1 MLHKVSRT
9 LCKRTVPSL
18 CLHSINVLL
27 ANLVS
32 EKCSGSWW
40 KKRRKRET
48 DGRREREREKNKSVL
63 PFWDCKYIFLYSTK
77 KFNKYWNFLKT
88 STSLQYFLQSLF
100 AIIYRQPQLLFS
112 VKSLR
117 LVDSVCGLC
126 KKQERL
132 LKSSHSYETVKPK
145 YLCGDVSLVFM
156 ISDRCQGLV
165 HVNPDNNVPMLWMPD
180 ALLGNDASTVKC
192 VAHTLMKGDQ
202 WEAWLTSITLK
213 C

>member
-1 MLHKVSRT
+1 MFSWQT
-9 LCKRTVPSL
+9 LCLR
-18 CLHSINVLL
+18 NV
-27 ANLVS
+27 ANLD
-32 EKCSGSWW
+32 G
-40 KKRRKRET
+40 KREGRERRT
-48 DGRREREREKNKSVL
+48 DGGRERKTNLCYHFGIVN
-63 PFWDCKYIFLYSTK
+63 IFFFIQKIISTNIEISWK
-77 KFNKYWNFLKT
+77 PAHPC
-88 STSLQYFLQSLF
+88 STFYNLSLF
-100 AIIYRQPQLLFS
+100 TIIYRQPQLLFS

-117 LVDSVCGLC
+117 LVDSVCELC

-165 HVNPDNNVPMLWMPD
+165 HVHPDNNVPMLWMPD
-180 ALLGNDASTVKC
+180 ALLGNDASTVEC